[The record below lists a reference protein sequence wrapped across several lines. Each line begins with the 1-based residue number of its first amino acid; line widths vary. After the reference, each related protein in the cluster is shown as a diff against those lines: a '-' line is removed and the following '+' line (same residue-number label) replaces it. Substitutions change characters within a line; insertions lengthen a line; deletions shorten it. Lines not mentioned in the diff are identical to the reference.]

1 MTRLMLT
8 LRYNGAAFHGWQV
21 QQNAVTVQSTL
32 QDAIEKLTGVRSGVI
47 GCSRTDAGVSAEM
60 FCCTFD
66 TECPLRGEKL
76 LAGLNAHLPRTVS
89 VYAVQEMPSDFHPR
103 YAACGKRYVY
113 RIWNGRQRHPLWED
127 RAWQLNRP
135 LDERAM
141 NAAASLYVGT
151 HDFAGF
157 CSAGSSVED
166 TVRTVTRAEVTR
178 EGEMLTFTVEADGF
192 LYNMVRI
199 MIGTLVDLSDGKRT
213 PADIAA
219 ALSTGDRQRAGR
231 TAPAEGLILSQ
242 VFYDFNQ
249 KEE

>member
-1 MTRLMLT
+1 MDIE
-8 LRYNGAAFHGWQV
+8 
-21 QQNAVTVQSTL
+21 TL
-32 QDAIEKLTGVRSGVI
+32 QLDAEERMEKALVALERDFGKLRTGRATTSLVDNIKVDYYGTLTPI
-47 GCSRTDAGVSAEM
+47 QQ
-60 FCCTFD
+60 
-66 TECPLRGEKL
+66 
-76 LAGLNAHLPRTVS
+76 LAS
-89 VYAVQEMPSDFHPR
+89 VAVPDS
-103 YAACGKRYVY
+103 
-113 RIWNGRQRHPLWED
+113 
-127 RAWQLNRP
+127 
-135 LDERAM
+135 
-141 NAAASLYVGT
+141 
-151 HDFAGF
+151 
-157 CSAGSSVED
+157 
-166 TVRTVTRAEVTR
+166 RTVTRAEVTR